1 MGIIAT
7 RLKFLYTNNKIKL
20 EGIVKALNDKVITE
34 EEYKQIIE

>member
-20 EGIVKALNDKVITE
+20 EGIVKALKDKVITE